1 MLQEVT
7 VGVASNGGYFL
18 LLYDWMTRL
27 HALMITSRSCKT
39 SEVVIRQAPF
49 PKNQGAEEVAPTKR
63 VGLTAAIKGNP
74 TKAQRSGFGGERR
87 HSRNE

>member
-1 MLQEVT
+1 M
-7 VGVASNGGYFL
+7 

-49 PKNQGAEEVAPTKR
+49 LKNQGAEEVAPTKKE
-63 VGLTAAIKGNP
+63 GA
-74 TKAQRSGFGGERR
+74 
-87 HSRNE
+87 